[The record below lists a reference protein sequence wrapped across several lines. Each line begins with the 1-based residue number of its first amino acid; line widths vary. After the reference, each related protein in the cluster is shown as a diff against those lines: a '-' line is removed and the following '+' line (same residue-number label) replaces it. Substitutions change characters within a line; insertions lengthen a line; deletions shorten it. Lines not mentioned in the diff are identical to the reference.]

1 MGMFGDEAK
10 AVSFSWMRHMVVP
23 GVLAAVLAIT
33 AQFFRLM
40 NAQPKEGLELLEHWG
55 PNFLLGILIVAI
67 VGGLLSQ
74 VVEISRDGVSAQ
86 NKMAEAMTRVAEK
99 DDRQLQ
105 EIQTLAAYNAQES
118 TRMHQ
123 RFDST
128 ERLLL
133 HISTQLGIAA
143 PEERDAKAM
152 AKGANGD

>member
-1 MGMFGDEAK
+1 MTMGEEAK
-10 AVSFSWMRHMVVP
+10 TVSFSWMRHMVAP
-23 GVLAAVLAIT
+23 GVLAGVLAIT

-40 NAQPKEGLELLEHWG
+40 NAQPKEALELLGHWG
-55 PNFLLGILIVAI
+55 PNFLLGILVVAI

-74 VVEISRDGVSAQ
+74 VIEISRDGVAAQ
-86 NKMAEAMTRVAEK
+86 KEMAQAMTRVAEK

-133 HISTQLGIAA
+133 HISGQLGIA
-143 PEERDAKAM
+143 PPDEETVKAR
-152 AKGANGD
+152 AKGASGG